1 MGSSLHKPV
10 MVAEV
15 VGWLTPRPGQ
25 LLVDGTIGVAGH
37 ALALLP
43 HILPTGLLIGLDV
56 DSLMLKKA
64 RENLLEAGFT
74 ENNFKLFCSSY
85 TKVEEAI
92 LACGGSGADGILLD
106 AGFCADQLFEPG
118 RGLSFSLNGPLDG
131 RFNQENQTLTIE
143 ELVNRLSWQ
152 ELADIF
158 WRYGD
163 EPLAKRIAKAIVNY
177 RERQPIRSTTELAEI
192 VVKAKGKASHRRRHH
207 PATTVFQALRVAVNN
222 ELENLRE
229 GVVAGLRSLKPAGRM
244 AVISYHSGEDRI
256 VKSSFRSAE
265 RGELSEL
272 SGKQYQILTPKPV
285 KPTPAE
291 IKQNPCARSARLRVI
306 ERKS

>member
-1 MGSSLHKPV
+1 MHKPV

-56 DSLMLKKA
+56 DPLMLKKA

-74 ENNFKLFCSSY
+74 ENNFRLFCRSY
-85 TKVEEAI
+85 TKLEEII
-92 LACGGSGADGILLD
+92 LACGGSGADGILID
-106 AGFCADQLFEPG
+106 AGICADQLFDPG

-131 RFNQENQTLTIE
+131 RFNQENQTLTIGD
-143 ELVNRLSWQ
+143 LVNRLSWQ

-163 EPLAKRIAKAIVNY
+163 EPLAKRIAKAIVDY
-177 RERQPIRSTTELAEI
+177 REKQPICSTTELAEI
-192 VVKAKGKASHRRRHH
+192 VVKVKGKAGHRRRHH

-256 VKSSFRSAE
+256 VKISFRSAE

-272 SGKQYQILTPKPV
+272 AGKEYQILTPKPV

-291 IKQNPCARSARLRVI
+291 IKQNPRARSARLRVI